1 MALKQAE
8 IQKLVKDT
16 GLKIVLTQTDF
27 NYVQYDEHSIAIPV
41 RVEGKDCYAK
51 VTIVCGQLKDTKTS
65 KAFDPYIAQEEWE
78 IDKEFRAK
86 VKAEKEKAKADKIAK
101 SKK

>member
-8 IQKLVKDT
+8 IQKIVKDT
-16 GLKIVLTQTDF
+16 GLNLITQ
-27 NYVQYDEHSIAIPV
+27 NEYEYVQFGDHSIAIPV
-41 RVEGKDCYAK
+41 TVEGKECWAK

-65 KAFDPYIAQEEWE
+65 VAFNPYDAQEEWE
-78 IDKEFRAK
+78 LDKEFKAK
-86 VKAEKEKAKADKIAK
+86 VKAEKEKAKAEKLAK